1 MLLAQ
6 KNVQIVA
13 APRRRVWE
21 AYSGWFRQNRP
32 FFGQSG
38 GLVDDYPENDFATIG
53 ATGDQDVLTRSIEQM
68 IGRALAVGVLALLFV
83 IIK

>member
-1 MLLAQ
+1 
-6 KNVQIVA
+6 
-13 APRRRVWE
+13 
-21 AYSGWFRQNRP
+21 
-32 FFGQSG
+32 
-38 GLVDDYPENDFATIG
+38 VDDYPENDFATIG